1 VTGQLLFLLLYTIG
15 LTLVGVWIG
24 RLVRGPADFFVAG
37 RRLSWPLLGATV
49 LAANIGAGTTIGAA
63 GLAYR
68 DGISA
73 WWWNGA
79 AGIGS
84 LLLAFVVGPKL
95 WEIASA
101 RGYFTVGDVLEDR
114 YGATTRGIVAALI
127 WIGTLAILAG
137 QLIAG
142 SAVLEV
148 VAGLSKW
155 QGVLIGG
162 VAMTIYFAA
171 GGLLSSAWVNAVQL
185 VVLIAGFVIA
195 VPFVVGHAG
204 GLTAVMAPASADS
217 TFANPL
223 HSIGAESGWTLLLL
237 LGPGFVV
244 SPGLVQKAFGGAS
257 ARTVTIGIG
266 AAGIAQLFFSFAP
279 VLLGMSARAIHP
291 AIPSRDLVLP
301 TVLTSDLSPALG
313 GLALAAVFSAEVS
326 TCDAIL
332 FMLATSLSKDLY
344 QRFVNPGASAEQV
357 LRVARLAALVGGALG
372 MALALQIKTVVDAL
386 TIFYSLLG
394 ATLLVPLVGAVF
406 LANTRAIEAVTS
418 IVCGIGVLLA
428 VQFSTDRTGWWNPN
442 FWGLVASAISYAV
455 VLWWRKRAVDPS
467 RQT

>member
-1 VTGQLLFLLLYTIG
+1 MTGQLLFLLLYTIG
-15 LTLVGVWIG
+15 LTLIGVWVG

-84 LLLAFVVGPKL
+84 LILAFVVGPKL
-95 WEIASA
+95 WEMASA

-114 YGATTRGIVAALI
+114 YGASTRGIVAALI

-148 VAGLSKW
+148 VAGLAKW

-162 VAMTIYFAA
+162 VAMTIYFTA

-185 VVLIAGFVIA
+185 VVLLAGFIVA
-195 VPFVVGHAG
+195 VPVVLDQAG
-204 GLTAVMAPASADS
+204 GLSSVMAPAGAPV
-217 TFANPL
+217 TFGNPL
-223 HSIGAESGWTLLLL
+223 HSIGAGSGWTLLLL
-237 LGPGFVV
+237 LGPGFVS

-257 ARTVTIGIG
+257 ARAVAIGIG
-266 AAGIAQLFFSFAP
+266 AAGIAQLIFSFAP

-291 AIPSRDLVLP
+291 DIPARDLVLP
-301 TVLTSDLSPALG
+301 TVLTHELPPALG
-313 GLALAAVFSAEVS
+313 ALALAAVFSAEVS

-344 QRFVNPGASAEQV
+344 QRFVNPSASPDQV
-357 LRVARLAALVGGALG
+357 LRVARLAAILGGTLG
-372 MALALQIKTVVDAL
+372 MVLAMQIRTVVDAL

-394 ATLLVPLVGAVF
+394 ATLLVPLVGAIFVKR
-406 LANTRAIEAVTS
+406 TGPPEAITS
-418 IVCGIGVLLA
+418 IVCGVGVLLA
-428 VQFSTDRTGWWNPN
+428 VQFGTDRSGWWNPN
-442 FWGLVASAISYAV
+442 FWGLVASAVSYLV
-455 VLWWRKRAVDPS
+455 VLLLR
-467 RQT
+467 RQP